1 MAQECRQV
9 ELAAAWADAQDAMEL
24 ESTPLIPRAKL
35 YGGEGTPAILRRRA
49 GHVVGDVQL
58 VGADALDLRWRLPRL
73 WVQVVAG
80 EVRAWQ
86 ARKVAALTRRLS
98 ADACAELDEAWSGQ
112 LTMLP
117 WGRFFGL
124 LSAAVRADPELAAER
139 EARAKQARRSGPPT
153 PRTGC

>member
-1 MAQECRQV
+1 M
-9 ELAAAWADAQDAMEL
+9 
-24 ESTPLIPRAKL
+24 
-35 YGGEGTPAILRRRA
+35 
-49 GHVVGDVQL
+49 
-58 VGADALDLRWRLPRL
+58 
-73 WVQVVAG
+73 QVVAG

-117 WGRFFGL
+117 WGRFGL
-124 LSAAVRADPELAAER
+124 LSAVVLDADLELAAER

-153 PRTGC
+153 PRTG

>member
-1 MAQECRQV
+1 M
-9 ELAAAWADAQDAMEL
+9 
-24 ESTPLIPRAKL
+24 LI
-35 YGGEGTPAILRRRA
+35 
-49 GHVVGDVQL
+49 
-58 VGADALDLRWRLPRL
+58 ADALDLRWRLPRL

-117 WGRFFGL
+117 WGR
-124 LSAAVRADPELAAER
+124 VRAVVGGGA
-139 EARAKQARRSGPPT
+139 G
-153 PRTGC
+153 RT